1 MIESEIE
8 ILKKGQVYEGVVERY
23 TFPNKGYVRV
33 EDREICMKGALKGQ
47 KVQFSLNSTLKN
59 MI

>member
-23 TFPNKGYVRV
+23 TFPNKGYVKV
-33 EDREICMKGALKGQ
+33 EDRDLYKR
-47 KVQFSLNSTLKN
+47 STERTESAVFH
-59 MI
+59 